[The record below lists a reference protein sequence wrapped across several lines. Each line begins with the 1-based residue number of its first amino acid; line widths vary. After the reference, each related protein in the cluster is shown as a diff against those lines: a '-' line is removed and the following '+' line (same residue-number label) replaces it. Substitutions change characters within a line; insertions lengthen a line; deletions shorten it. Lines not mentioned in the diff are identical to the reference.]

1 MQILYVQ
8 APDANSPSRFQKHP
22 IQHEQDNSRHRCLQR
37 YAGPSPNP
45 ILHILTS
52 HPGLGLAIATYL
64 LKTPNGP
71 NVIAVA
77 RNETALRKLKD
88 EFGSRVETMA
98 ADLTARDVGKRIVD
112 FSLGQYGRLDGLV
125 LNHGCLEPVQR
136 VSGVDV
142 DAWRKG
148 FETNFFS
155 YLDIVSLS
163 RSLSWDIVLIVV

>member
-1 MQILYVQ
+1 MQ
-8 APDANSPSRFQKHP
+8 DANNPAESKNTTGFSMSKTILVTGASRGTHVLQLP
-22 IQHEQDNSRHRCLQR
+22 TSLPNICL
-37 YAGPSPNP
+37 
-45 ILHILTS
+45 
-52 HPGLGLAIATYL
+52 GLGLAIATYL

-77 RNETALRKLKD
+77 RNEAALKTLKD

-98 ADLTARDVGKRIVD
+98 ADLTVPEVGKRIVD
-112 FSLGQYGRLDGLV
+112 FSLGKYGRLDGLV

-136 VSGVDV
+136 VAGVDV

-155 YLDIVSLS
+155 YLDIVSL
-163 RSLSWDIVLIVV
+163 LSFLGWD